1 MIYYFQMFNLVY
13 LSFVYKVLQD
23 LQETLEMEIYSQNK
37 NELKVQNLEEK
48 GKRSVGLLK
57 MNKKQIFHRKFG
69 RFGEEGLRLIHTLH
83 R

>member
-1 MIYYFQMFNLVY
+1 MIYFFQMFNLVY

-48 GKRSVGLLK
+48 GKR
-57 MNKKQIFHRKFG
+57 
-69 RFGEEGLRLIHTLH
+69 
-83 R
+83 